1 MTKEEFERIV
11 QEEVDALPSPYSEL
25 DNVSVIVEDE
35 PSAPTLEKVRMNNTS
50 ILLGL
55 YEGIPRTHRG
65 TAYGMYPVVPDTITL
80 FRNNIMKVGQTP
92 RGIREQIKD
101 TLIHE
106 IGHYFGLSE
115 LEIRD
120 AGY

>member
-11 QEEVDALPSPYSEL
+11 QEEVDALPGQYSEL
-25 DNVSVIVEDE
+25 DNVRVIVEDE
-35 PSAPTLEKVRMNNTS
+35 PSARTKGKMGMNNTS
-50 ILLGL
+50 MLLGL
-55 YEGIPRTHRG
+55 YEGIPRPHRG

-80 FRNNIMKVGQTP
+80 FRHNIIKVGKTP
-92 RGIREQIKD
+92 SGIREQIKD

-115 LEIRD
+115 LEIRN

>member
-1 MTKEEFERIV
+1 MGREEFEEVVR
-11 QEEVDALPSPYSEL
+11 QELEALPAPYSDLE
-25 DNVSVIVEDE
+25 NVRVVVEDE
-35 PSAPTLEKVRMNNTS
+35 PTADVLSKMGTRTM
-50 ILLGL
+50 LLGL
-55 YEGIPRTHRG
+55 YEGISRPHRG

-80 FRNNIMKVGQTP
+80 FRRNIERVGKTP
-92 RGIREQIKD
+92 QGIREQIKE

-115 LEIRD
+115 SEIRN